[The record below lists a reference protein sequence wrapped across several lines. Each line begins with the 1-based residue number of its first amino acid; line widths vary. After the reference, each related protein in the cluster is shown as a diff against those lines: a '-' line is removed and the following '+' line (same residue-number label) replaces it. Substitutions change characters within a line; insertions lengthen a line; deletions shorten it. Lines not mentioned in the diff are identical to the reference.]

1 MNVTSLTGL
10 TGTSSLSTLQTL
22 LASQSSSQSDST
34 ARASGGPPPP
44 PPPPSSSSGG
54 SDAQSLFEALAAMN
68 DRDGDGTLSQSEFD
82 QGPVANVLSDLFS
95 KVDSD
100 GDGLWSETEMEAAAD
115 ALQGA
120 VAERRGAAGAAG
132 DPQSLYQSVFDALM
146 ADESSGDTTSTS
158 TASDRERVGQ
168 FLDLLS
174 KIG

>member
-10 TGTSSLSTLQTL
+10 TGTSSLSTQQTL
-22 LASQSSSQSDST
+22 LASQSSSQSDSS
-34 ARASGGPPPP
+34 ARTSSGP
-44 PPPPSSSSGG
+44 PPPPSSASGG

-120 VAERRGAAGAAG
+120 VAERRGATGAAG

-146 ADESSGDTTSTS
+146 ADESSRDTTSTS